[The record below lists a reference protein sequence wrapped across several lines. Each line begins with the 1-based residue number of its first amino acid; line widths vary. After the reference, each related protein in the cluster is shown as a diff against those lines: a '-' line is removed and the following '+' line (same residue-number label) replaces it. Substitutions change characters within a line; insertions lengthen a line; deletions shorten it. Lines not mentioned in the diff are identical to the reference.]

1 MITNS
6 FINQSRKDGFTR
18 FVICFNVQAGADQ
31 LLQEWRVYKR
41 RQGTHHQVILC
52 ILIIFLL
59 LHQHMLQ
66 SHSMIS
72 IGKIL
77 MTIDSNST
85 IASHAAITFVVI
97 ILTIATTVGYQ
108 VINDDD
114 DHGNISITIQFAQ
127 RPPPS
132 SRWALLIILTI
143 IILIRT
149 PARTLRANWV
159 LSCMTRWTRTPTSP
173 GKAWCGDEEEDKPK
187 PKPYSLWLR
196 MMISLVYEND
206 GARVG
211 CKAIEMLLVTMT

>member
-1 MITNS
+1 
-6 FINQSRKDGFTR
+6 
-18 FVICFNVQAGADQ
+18 
-31 LLQEWRVYKR
+31 
-41 RQGTHHQVILC
+41 
-52 ILIIFLL
+52 
-59 LHQHMLQ
+59 MLQ
-66 SHSMIS
+66 CPGGSWSTSTRVESLQKETRHSPS
-72 IGKIL
+72 G
-77 MTIDSNST
+77 NSLHFDYFSSSST
-85 IASHAAITFVVI
+85 HAAISF
-97 ILTIATTVGYQ
+97 
-108 VINDDD
+108 NDLHRHNPHDNWQQLHDREPRSDHICGDYSHDRHHCRIPGDQHLD

-127 RPPPS
+127 RPPTS

-173 GKAWCGDEEEDKPK
+173 GKAWCGDEGEDQPK
-187 PKPYSLWLR
+187 PKPYALW

>member
-1 MITNS
+1 MMLNLYVLSSFWSHLLIYKSFKCSDNDNEIWLYIHLWMITNS

-72 IGKIL
+72 IGIIL
-77 MTIDSNST
+77 ITIDSNST

-108 VINDDD
+108 VIDDDDDD
-114 DHGNISITIQFAQ
+114 DHGNISN
-127 RPPPS
+127 
-132 SRWALLIILTI
+132 
-143 IILIRT
+143 
-149 PARTLRANWV
+149 LRKDHHPH
-159 LSCMTRWTRTPTSP
+159 L
-173 GKAWCGDEEEDKPK
+173 DEH
-187 PKPYSLWLR
+187 Y
-196 MMISLVYEND
+196 
-206 GARVG
+206 
-211 CKAIEMLLVTMT
+211 